1 MPACM
6 RISLTLHDYT
16 LIALLWAAFGLS
28 AFVFGQNDDLGWSI
42 GLAGL
47 LSALTVI
54 DLKTFRL
61 PNVLTLAAAGLGAV
75 MVYMTRADIWLHH
88 LLGGVIGFGAL
99 WAMEVGY
106 KALRG
111 RDGLGRGDAKL
122 LGALGVWI
130 GWVGLAPALMIAS
143 FGGLFYILIHRLL
156 KPSDTGSESYI
167 AFGPWI
173 ALGGWIIWLLGPALR
188 ALLGV

>member
-1 MPACM
+1 MWCD
-6 RISLTLHDYT
+6 LTSRDVAFT
-16 LIALLWAAFGLS
+16 ALLWAMLTAS
-28 AFVFGQNDDLGWSI
+28 AFYFGQPSDLGWSVA
-42 GLAGL
+42 LAGL

-61 PNVLTLAAAGLGAV
+61 PNVLTLAVAGLGAV
-75 MVYMTRADIWLHH
+75 MVYLTRADMWLHH
-88 LLGGVIGFGAL
+88 AIGGAIGFSIL

-122 LGALGVWI
+122 LGALGLWV
-130 GWVGLAPALMIAS
+130 GWMGLAPTLLIAS
-143 FGGLFYILIHRLL
+143 FGGLAFGIISQLRA
-156 KPSDTGSESYI
+156 KSDNGSPSVI

-173 ALGGWIIWLLGPALR
+173 ALGGWIIWLAGPSLRPVLGY
-188 ALLGV
+188 